1 MRITVGKNDFIRQV
15 DICLPKDKQ
24 RIGVMLSGGADS
36 AILLYL
42 LCLERKMDCS
52 LQDIIPFT
60 VARPDG
66 AWDYV
71 KPIVKWVRERLELT
85 VEQLPDSVQVGDSTV
100 HHSQQGRTG
109 EREARSH
116 HGIEHIFYG
125 SQAHPD
131 KELIVLPG
139 EYPNRP
145 TTVELPGTT
154 CPFALVDKRH
164 TISLYDTFDVW
175 PLIELTHSC
184 TAQTVG
190 RCGECYN
197 CQEREWALKALDFTD
212 PGSM

>member
-1 MRITVGKNDFIRQV
+1 MRITVGKADYIRQV
-15 DICLPKDKQ
+15 DIKLPEGKQ

-36 AILLYL
+36 AVLLYL
-42 LCLERKMDCS
+42 LCLERRMDKS
-52 LQDIIPFT
+52 TQELIPFT

-71 KPIVKWVRERLELT
+71 LPIVEWVRNKLNLT
-85 VEQLPDSVQVGDSTV
+85 VEQLPNPVQVGDATV

-109 EREARSH
+109 EREARTRY
-116 HGIEHIFYG
+116 GIEHIFYG

-131 KELIVLPG
+131 RALIELPG

-145 TTVELPGTT
+145 TAVELPGTT

-164 TISLYDTFDVW
+164 TLSLYDIFDVW

-197 CQEREWALKALDFTD
+197 CKERKWALSQLEFTD
-212 PGSM
+212 PGVK

>member
-1 MRITVGKNDFIRQV
+1 MKITVGKADFVAHLNIK
-15 DICLPKDKQ
+15 LPEGKQ

-36 AILLYL
+36 AVLLYL
-42 LCLERKMDCS
+42 ICLERKMDRGT
-52 LQDIIPFT
+52 QDIIPFT

-71 KPIVKWVRERLELT
+71 LPIVQWVRTKLELT
-85 VEQLPDSVQVGDSTV
+85 EEHLPDPIKVGDPTV
-100 HHSQQGRTG
+100 HHSKQGHTG
-109 EREARSH
+109 EHDARTK

-131 KELIVLPG
+131 QSLIVLPG

-145 TTVELPGTT
+145 AGVDLPGTT

-164 TISLYDTFDVW
+164 TISLYDIFDVW

-184 TAQTVG
+184 TAQTEG

-197 CQEREWALKALDFTD
+197 CKEREWALGEIGIVD
-212 PGSM
+212 PGFK

>member
-1 MRITVGKNDFIRQV
+1 MKITVGKTDFIAQI
-15 DICLPKDKQ
+15 DIKLPNSKQ

-36 AILLYL
+36 AVLLYL
-42 LCLERKMDCS
+42 ICLERKMDRGT
-52 LQDIIPFT
+52 QDIIPFT

-71 KPIVKWVRERLELT
+71 LPIVEWIRTELELT
-85 VEQLPDSVQVGDSTV
+85 VEQLPNPVQVGDPTL
-100 HHSQQGRTG
+100 HHSKQGHSG
-109 EREARSH
+109 EIEARSK

-131 KELIVLPG
+131 RALIELPG
-139 EYPNRP
+139 EYPSRP
-145 TTVELPGTT
+145 ASVELPGTT

-164 TISLYDTFDVW
+164 TLGLYDIFNVW

-184 TAQTVG
+184 TALTKG

-197 CQEREWALKALDFTD
+197 CKEREWALQSLGLVD
-212 PGSM
+212 PGSK